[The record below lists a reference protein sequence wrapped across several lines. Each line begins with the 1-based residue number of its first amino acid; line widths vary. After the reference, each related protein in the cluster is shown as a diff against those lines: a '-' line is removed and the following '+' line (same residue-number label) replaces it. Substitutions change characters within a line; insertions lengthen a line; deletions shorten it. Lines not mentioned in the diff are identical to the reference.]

1 MSIADY
7 PTEVLLK
14 IFHYAVGDGPLEL
27 DSPALWDDV
36 RFPYGA
42 YRRNTLLLEELLAR
56 SGTRPLT
63 AVFSHPQPGW
73 AGRMVDFWPLFK
85 KMKEYC
91 SRFRTLYAILP
102 TPGIYDPITPPVA
115 VDFENAP
122 ALAVFHL
129 ERISYSSDFRN
140 TSASMRFIHLRFVD
154 IPVPVVHGFHDL
166 TIMRS
171 PLPFFNR
178 ADPLPHI
185 ALTSLTLDGI
195 TSLGYPDELLEFLL
209 SCHMPQLRDI
219 ELANL
224 DQKFRFSSQF
234 ARALAPPAVY
244 PAMHSAKFTALTL
257 ANVTPEFFHALPALE
272 TLVLVD
278 VNPEPLLSLPR
289 DDCALCPALRE
300 IPNLSVTLH
309 RDHLLSRMFLP
320 QDLPPSSYAAPP
332 GPPPSSYAPPPGP
345 PPSSDPSLPVY
356 APAAGQSHE
365 ESESNATLGDFET
378 ADLFCKRHPEVSAT
392 IFPPDHKDFGVDKW
406 GLVQR
411 KDPLTAAI
419 TDPGMTSICIEF
431 NKPSTWSRGQTT
443 DHNLPII
450 AGHYNTTNERGV
462 ELGKSN
468 YAES

>member
-1 MSIADY
+1 MRTTMSIADY
-7 PTEVLLK
+7 PTEVLPK

-27 DSPALWDDV
+27 GGTAVSRDWRKIAIDSPALWDDV
-36 RFPYGA
+36 RFSYGA
-42 YRRNTLLLEELLAR
+42 YRRNTLFLEELLAR

-63 AVFSHPQPGW
+63 AEFSHPQPGW

-91 SRFRTLYAILP
+91 SRFRALYAILP
-102 TPGIYDPITPPVA
+102 TPVIYEFNRALGRQIFPLLVHLHIVQSDNPAPVT

-122 ALAVFHL
+122 ALEAFHL

-140 TSASMRFIHLRFVD
+140 TSASLRSMRFIHLRFVD
-154 IPVPVVHGFHDL
+154 IPVPVMHGLHDL

-209 SCHMPQLRDI
+209 SCHMPQLRHI

-234 ARALAPPAVY
+234 APALAPPAVY
-244 PAMHSAKFTALTL
+244 PAMHSAKFTALTI

-300 IPNLSVTLH
+300 
-309 RDHLLSRMFLP
+309 M
-320 QDLPPSSYAAPP
+320 Y
-332 GPPPSSYAPPPGP
+332 
-345 PPSSDPSLPVY
+345 
-356 APAAGQSHE
+356 
-365 ESESNATLGDFET
+365 
-378 ADLFCKRHPEVSAT
+378 
-392 IFPPDHKDFGVDKW
+392 VD
-406 GLVQR
+406 GI
-411 KDPLTAAI
+411 LT
-419 TDPGMTSICIEF
+419 P
-431 NKPSTWSRGQTT
+431 R
-443 DHNLPII
+443 
-450 AGHYNTTNERGV
+450 
-462 ELGKSN
+462 
-468 YAES
+468 